1 MKLQKAILPSKA
13 KWVSKVIGF
22 SLLSVP
28 LMLNLT
34 QAQAQAQA
42 RSPVLQSGFKF
53 QASQELNVGTIMT
66 LSVTETY
73 TVDSGGCHG
82 PFYYSNFQT
91 RTRQHIEETGRA
103 EFMSSTVLPA
113 PGLRVVIRNVTS
125 GINQNPS
132 PYTDREYNKAL
143 MSEGFKVSFST
154 SHNGRYLAVQP
165 GKNNFSYEIK
175 RGNAVLESG
184 AFTASIDH
192 QTKSI
197 ERNNTSHPYS
207 FSIGKTDQDWRCE
220 REYEDRKREYDDRK
234 KKPKH

>member
-22 SLLSVP
+22 SLLNVP

-34 QAQAQAQA
+34 QAQAQA

-125 GINQNPS
+125 GINQDPS
-132 PYTDREYNKAL
+132 PYPEYLTNK
-143 MSEGFKVSFST
+143 
-154 SHNGRYLAVQP
+154 
-165 GKNNFSYEIK
+165 
-175 RGNAVLESG
+175 
-184 AFTASIDH
+184 
-192 QTKSI
+192 
-197 ERNNTSHPYS
+197 
-207 FSIGKTDQDWRCE
+207 
-220 REYEDRKREYDDRK
+220 
-234 KKPKH
+234 